1 MRLVEEYFSLPQE
14 DGKVSQF
21 QAWAWGM
28 NSVSSAVRPIAIEAR
43 AISSSNSRPIAR
55 SSLAFVATG
64 TPSRFAAL
72 LRAASILGSVVIFI
86 RCFVVAI
93 KSSVTKVYHLSIS
106 AGGDQIKGWE
116 SGYKRFHLTSALTAM
131 ININE
136 VLRRSGLS

>member
-1 MRLVEEYFSLPQE
+1 MRLVEEYPSLLQE

-21 QAWAWGM
+21 QAWAWEM
-28 NSVSSAVRPIAIEAR
+28 YSVSLAVREIAIEAR
-43 AISSSNSRPIAR
+43 AISSSNSSPIAR

-64 TPSRFAAL
+64 TPSRFAAF

-106 AGGDQIKGWE
+106 SGW
-116 SGYKRFHLTSALTAM
+116 RP
-131 ININE
+131 
-136 VLRRSGLS
+136 